1 MEEQRQSASREDV
14 SKLWPRYF
22 GATLGFQN
30 YWYPVLVASIDGVG
44 TKIKI
49 AALATSFVAAL
60 GVVATA
66 PMTTADAGHSSKTSF
81 RAVDGCC

>member
-1 MEEQRQSASREDV
+1 MARH
-14 SKLWPRYF
+14 
-22 GATLGFQN
+22 
-30 YWYPVLVASIDGVG
+30 

-60 GVVATA
+60 GIVATA